1 MLDAI
6 TKSLKSVAESVTYR
20 KNTFEFL
27 GYDFMIDTKFNPWLI
42 EINTSPSMEY
52 STVKNIYYKFYKKI
66 NLFKI

>member
-52 STVKNIYYKFYKKI
+52 STVK
-66 NLFKI
+66 